1 MRADAFLAAAEALPL
16 RGLREIVPA
25 GGIVVVAPHP
35 DDESLGCGGLI
46 AEACALGIPVR
57 LVVVSDGVGSHPN
70 SPSHPPERL
79 RDLREAE
86 TLVAAAHLGL
96 GEDHVTFLR
105 LPDRFVPD
113 SGPAAEA
120 AAGAVAA
127 AARECGAG
135 ALFVTW
141 VHDPHCDHRASAAI
155 AGLAKDLL
163 GKDLIAKDLLTKD
176 PLARARP
183 GGVALYAYPVWG
195 WTLPPETEVGPPPR
209 GARLATAHH
218 RAAKAAAIAAHRS
231 QTTDLISDDPEGFRL
246 ELAMIARFVGSHE
259 IFLEVVP

>member
-16 RGLREIVPA
+16 RILREIVPA

-46 AEACALGIPVR
+46 AEACAGGIPVR

-79 RDLREAE
+79 RHLRESE
-86 TLVAAAHLGL
+86 TLSAAACLGL
-96 GEDHVTFLR
+96 AGEHVRFLR
-105 LPDRFVPD
+105 LPDRFVPE

-120 AAGAVAA
+120 AAEAIAA
-127 AARECGAG
+127 EAEGCGAG

-141 VHDPHCDHRASAAI
+141 AHDPHCDHRASAAI
-155 AGLAKDLL
+155 AGLA
-163 GKDLIAKDLLTKD
+163 
-176 PLARARP
+176 RARL
-183 GGVALYAYPVWG
+183 GRGSLHAYPVWG

-209 GARLATAHH
+209 GARLAVTRH

-231 QTTDLISDDPEGFRL
+231 QTTDLIADDPEGFRL
-246 ELAMIARFVGSHE
+246 EPAMIARFTERHE
-259 IFLEVVP
+259 IFLDVDLR